1 MRVTWAESMTA
12 WKLSGHFIHCV
23 SLDVMVNAEEMLL
36 YGANLLVSAF
46 GALTFLLVII

>member
-1 MRVTWAESMTA
+1 MRVTWAESMTV
-12 WKLSGHFIHCV
+12 WKLSGHFIHYL

-36 YGANLLVSAF
+36 YGVNLLVSAF